1 MYIHQDYLMHHG
13 IKGMKWGVRN
23 DNPNSRGNRRNNKNH
38 TRNNNKNN
46 NQSNDGPNTLN
57 NSIGVIR
64 ALDKYK
70 QNKHAYEEHQSLL
83 KETKQYSDKEL
94 RQLTNRLILENNYMN
109 AKNNQNRVS
118 NTKVS
123 DMLDIV
129 GSTVKL
135 AGSAAVTAAAII
147 SAIDKFKK
155 G

>member
-1 MYIHQDYLMHHG
+1 MYIYQDYLMHHG
-13 IKGMKWGVRN
+13 TKGMKWGVRN
-23 DNPNSRGNRRNNKNH
+23 DKPNSRGNRRNKRDH
-38 TRNNNKNN
+38 GGNNNKKN
-46 NQSNDGPNTLN
+46 NQGNDGPNILN
-57 NSIGVIR
+57 DSAGVIR
-64 ALDKYK
+64 AFSKYK

-83 KETKQYSDKEL
+83 KETKQYTDKEL

>member
-1 MYIHQDYLMHHG
+1 MYQDYLMHHG
-13 IKGMKWGVRN
+13 TKGMKWGIRK
-23 DNPNSRGNRRNNKNH
+23 DKQNPRGNNKNH

-46 NQSNDGPNTLN
+46 NQSNDGPNTLS

-70 QNKHAYEEHQSLL
+70 QNKQAYEGHQSLL

-94 RQLTNRLILENNYMN
+94 RQMTNRLILENNYIN

-118 NTKVS
+118 NTKVN
-123 DMLDIV
+123 DILDVV

-135 AGSAAVTAAAII
+135 AGSAAITAATIM
-147 SAIDKFKK
+147 SAINAKK
-155 G
+155 